1 MLRKLPKALVLPMAL
16 ALAALLVPGLLFA
29 QAQARVE
36 VTVVDEKGQ
45 PVPDASITITCA
57 EIGYDKT
64 LQANNKGKVS
74 VIFVDGTR
82 IYDFKL
88 EKEGYETVTQ
98 TVDPVSGGNLKRE
111 LILPTAGSGAAGG
124 STEAGP
130 AGTADPAIN
139 VFNEGVVA
147 LQAGDKATAK
157 EKFHRAMEMNEKM
170 VEAPSALAGIYAE
183 EGDSE
188 QALAMAE
195 KTVVLDPANVRA
207 LRVLYDV
214 HKERGDDAEAEAIL
228 QQLKTAEGG
237 TETAVRIFNEGAEAA
252 RLGDVTAAR
261 ARFEE
266 AVSVD
271 PELAPAYAALAR
283 VYLLQKEYDKTIEVA
298 QKAYELDPGQAAV
311 LKYEYEAYRLKGDTE
326 KAQEVFLK
334 LAEVDPKG
342 TAGALYERGTAMFNA
357 GDMAGAQQAFE
368 QALQADPGQVKAHYH
383 LGLAYTNTGD
393 NAKAKEHLQ
402 RFIELAPDDP
412 DASTAKEMLQYLG

>member
-1 MLRKLPKALVLPMAL
+1 MLRKLPKALVLPLAL

-36 VTVVDEKGQ
+36 VAVVDEKGQ
-45 PVPDASITITCA
+45 PVPDATITITC
-57 EIGYDKT
+57 EETGYHKV
-64 LQANNKGKVS
+64 LEANKKGKVS

-82 IYDFKL
+82 IYDFRL
-88 EKEGYETVTQ
+88 EKEGHETVTQ
-98 TVDPVSGGNLKRE
+98 VVDPVSGGNLKRE

-147 LQAGDKATAK
+147 LQAGDKETAK
-157 EKFHRAMEMNEKM
+157 QKFHRAMEMNAKM
-170 VEAPSALAGIYAE
+170 VEPPSALAGIYSE

-188 QALAMAE
+188 QALAMAQ
-195 KTVVLDPANVRA
+195 KTVALDPVNVRA
-207 LRVLYDV
+207 LRVLYDL
-214 HKERGDDAEAEAIL
+214 HKERGEGAEAEAIL
-228 QQLKTAEGG
+228 EQLKTAEGG

-252 RLGDVTAAR
+252 RLGDVETAR
-261 ARFEE
+261 VRFEE
-266 AVSVD
+266 AVSLD

-298 QKAYELDPGQAAV
+298 QKAYELDPGQASV
-311 LKYEYEAYRLKGDTE
+311 LKYEYEAQRLKGDTA

-357 GDMAGAQQAFE
+357 GDMAGAQQALE
-368 QALQADPGQVKAHYH
+368 QALVADPGQVKAHYH
-383 LGLAYTNTGD
+383 LGLAYVNTG
-393 NAKAKEHLQ
+393 NSAKAKEHLQ
-402 RFIELAPDDP
+402 LFLELAPEDP
-412 DASTAKEMLQYLG
+412 DAGTAREMLQYLG